1 VGTSFLSPGGKS
13 SVSEQVMVNRF
24 QVVSA
29 NSEEFLNLTVDTE
42 KLLSLSY

>member
-1 VGTSFLSPGGKS
+1 
-13 SVSEQVMVNRF
+13 MVNRF

-29 NSEEFLNLTVDTE
+29 NSEEVWNLTVDTE